1 MAKNLLQVSEQ
12 LLMLKLKPPSSTIT
26 HQQKQKQKQIQIQSC
41 LNRRQFI
48 SQTNMAASSVSISLL
63 LRVLVPEA
71 AAAAAKSQQRED
83 EEDSL
88 SDWERVY
95 LPIDPGVVLLDI
107 AFVPGD
113 FNHGSYFFL
122 CYNRFPNQIPISC
135 WHVVVYLFKVLYWGL
150 AKPFWRPKMVETLGF
165 RVPFPQPKMK
175 ISTTDSIPSA
185 SKERRDGLLANL
197 LFFCTLPMPGTPG
210 KGYL

>member
-12 LLMLKLKPPSSTIT
+12 LLMLKPPSSIIT
-26 HQQKQKQKQIQIQSC
+26 NQQKQKQKQKQIKIQCC

-48 SQTNMAASSVSISLL
+48 SQANMAASSVSISQL
-63 LRVLVPEA
+63 LRLLVPEA
-71 AAAAAKSQQRED
+71 AAAKSED

-107 AFVPGD
+107 AFVPDD

-122 CYNRFPNQIPISC
+122 S
-135 WHVVVYLFKVLYWGL
+135 LLY
-150 AKPFWRPKMVETLGF
+150 
-165 RVPFPQPKMK
+165 
-175 ISTTDSIPSA
+175 I
-185 SKERRDGLLANL
+185 
-197 LFFCTLPMPGTPG
+197 
-210 KGYL
+210 

>member
-1 MAKNLLQVSEQ
+1 
-12 LLMLKLKPPSSTIT
+12 
-26 HQQKQKQKQIQIQSC
+26 
-41 LNRRQFI
+41 
-48 SQTNMAASSVSISLL
+48 MAASSVSISLL
-63 LRVLVPEA
+63 LRVLLPEG

-122 CYNRFPNQIPISC
+122 CLLYVYIAFQTKFPLVS
-135 WHVVVYLFKVLYWGL
+135 
-150 AKPFWRPKMVETLGF
+150 
-165 RVPFPQPKMK
+165 
-175 ISTTDSIPSA
+175 
-185 SKERRDGLLANL
+185 
-197 LFFCTLPMPGTPG
+197 
-210 KGYL
+210 

>member
-12 LLMLKLKPPSSTIT
+12 LLMLKPPSSIIT
-26 HQQKQKQKQIQIQSC
+26 NQQKQKQKQIKIQCC

-48 SQTNMAASSVSISLL
+48 SQANMAASSVSISQL
-63 LRVLVPEA
+63 LRLLVPEA
-71 AAAAAKSQQRED
+71 AAARVD

-107 AFVPGD
+107 AFVPDD

-122 CYNRFPNQIPISC
+122 S
-135 WHVVVYLFKVLYWGL
+135 WLY
-150 AKPFWRPKMVETLGF
+150 
-165 RVPFPQPKMK
+165 
-175 ISTTDSIPSA
+175 I
-185 SKERRDGLLANL
+185 
-197 LFFCTLPMPGTPG
+197 
-210 KGYL
+210 